1 MTRINCIDPKY
12 LLDQHLMAEY
22 REINMVS
29 PALKRSK
36 NSKSLFEI
44 LKSIPKTYTLNKG
57 HVTFFYDKAYYLEHR
72 YQELTKELKNRNYN
86 IDEERVINLD
96 SFIES
101 ELKKDWTPT
110 QESVKINITRII
122 TRFNEKPTFYT
133 YNKVKIDDIVKFYTP
148 LLNITLP

>member
-29 PALKRSK
+29 PALNRSK
-36 NSKSLFEI
+36 KAKPLSKL
-44 LKSIPKTYTLNKG
+44 LQSIPKAYTLNKG

-86 IDEERVINLD
+86 IDDERALNLD
-96 SFIES
+96 SFIEP

-110 QESVKINITRII
+110 PEAVQINIERII
-122 TRFNEKPTFYT
+122 IRFNQKPKFYT
-133 YNKVKIDDIVKFYTP
+133 YNKIKID
-148 LLNITLP
+148 NITDFYKSLL